1 MALKDCVWVLG
12 VDDRSPFSF
21 TVYAGQGSSC
31 VRISDS
37 FPQDNTA
44 HATLQGIRSNAAHFA
59 TENEVRE
66 SLPLHLTH
74 LASRW
79 VTATRH

>member
-59 TENEVRE
+59 TENEVKGETTTTPHTSRI
-66 SLPLHLTH
+66 
-74 LASRW
+74 RW